1 MLIIYKSMSSDV
13 RFFFYKKKLCQM
25 YGKICYLKKEKNRVT
40 LSQSHIIGLQFHK
53 SC

>member
-13 RFFFYKKKLCQM
+13 RFFFYKKKKLCQM

-40 LSQSHIIGLQFHK
+40 LSQSYIIGL
-53 SC
+53 